1 MIVRRMVPSEG
12 GWLSSYDDFDQMRRQ
27 IQGLVGEMEAAFST
41 RPGAGIFPAVN
52 VTQDGDNLYV
62 RAELPGLKASELQ
75 VTALKNRLSLSGTRQ
90 ILTEDESV
98 SYHRRERAGGHF
110 NRSIVLPMEF
120 QGDKVSAEYVDG
132 ILTVTLPRT
141 PEAKPKQIQVKTV

>member
-27 IQGLVGEMEAAFST
+27 IQGLVGEMEAAFSA

-52 VTQDGDNLYV
+52 VTQDEDNLNV

-75 VTALKNRLSLSGTRQ
+75 VTALRTDFPCQALDSLACIASR
-90 ILTEDESV
+90 
-98 SYHRRERAGGHF
+98 
-110 NRSIVLPMEF
+110 
-120 QGDKVSAEYVDG
+120 
-132 ILTVTLPRT
+132 
-141 PEAKPKQIQVKTV
+141 